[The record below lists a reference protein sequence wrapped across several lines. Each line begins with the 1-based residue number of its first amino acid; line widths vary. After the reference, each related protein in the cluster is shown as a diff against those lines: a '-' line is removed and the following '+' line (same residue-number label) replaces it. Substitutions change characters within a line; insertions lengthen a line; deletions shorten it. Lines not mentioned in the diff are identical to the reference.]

1 MTTKIKDLGEKEL
14 LNRLK
19 KFMRSGQ
26 IDDDI
31 AEIKPI
37 NKSLLINTDLLVDE
51 IHFSEKISNAKD
63 IGWKCITTNI
73 SDLVC
78 SGSEKIISF
87 SVGLVLPPNTHWEWV
102 ENLYEGMWEA
112 MQEFGGEIIGGD
124 CSGGETK
131 MISIT
136 AIGEMNPP
144 RIHRGN
150 ALPGDYIVST
160 GFHGLSRLGLA
171 LLTSEKLPSDVQI
184 SSQLTKRAIK
194 AHKRPY
200 PAVKALEALI
210 QCKPDSTSWRAAGTD
225 SSDGLIE
232 SIRGICQS
240 SNCQAILSK
249 TSILKDPDW
258 PEDAIW
264 DEWILNGGE
273 DYELILALP
282 KEWAKALSK
291 ELRSAHIIGFIKE
304 GEPNISWDN
313 LEPINIDQSSS
324 FKHFENKT

>member
-1 MTTKIKDLGEKEL
+1 MATTIKDLGEIEL

-19 KFMRSGQ
+19 KFMRCGQ
-26 IDDDI
+26 IDDDL
-31 AEIKPI
+31 AEINSI
-37 NKSLLINTDLLVDE
+37 NRNLLINTDLLVE
-51 IHFSEKISNAKD
+51 NIHFSEKISNAKD

-73 SDLVC
+73 SDLIC
-78 SGSEKIISF
+78 SGSENIISF
-87 SVGLVLPPNTHWEWV
+87 TVGLVLPPNTHWEWV

-124 CSGGETK
+124 CSCGETK

-136 AIGEMNPP
+136 AIGEMKPP
-144 RIHRGN
+144 RLHRGN

-171 LLTSEKLPSDVQI
+171 LLTSEQLPSEVEI
-184 SSQLTKRAIK
+184 SSELTNRAIS

-200 PAVKALEALI
+200 PAIKALKALI
-210 QCKPDSTSWRAAGTD
+210 ECKPESTSWRAAGTD

-249 TSILKDPDW
+249 TSILKDLDW
-258 PEDAIW
+258 PEDSVW

-273 DYELILALP
+273 DYELILSLP
-282 KEWAKALSK
+282 KEWAEALSK
-291 ELRSAHIIGFIKE
+291 QFKSAQIIGFVKE
-304 GEPNISWDN
+304 GKPNVFWEN
-313 LEPINIDQSSS
+313 LEPINIEKSSL
-324 FKHFENKT
+324 FQHF

>member
-1 MTTKIKDLGEKEL
+1 MITTIKDIGEIEL

-26 IDDDI
+26 INDDVG
-31 AEIKPI
+31 EIKSS
-37 NKSLLINTDLLVDE
+37 NKNLLINTDLLVEE

-63 IGWKCITTNI
+63 VGWKCITTNI
-73 SDLVC
+73 SDLIC
-78 SGSEKIISF
+78 SGSENIISF
-87 SVGLVLPPNTHWEWV
+87 TVGLVLPPNTQWEWV
-102 ENLYEGMWEA
+102 ESLYEGMWEA

-124 CSGGETK
+124 CSCGETK

-144 RIHRGN
+144 RLHRGN

-171 LLTSEKLPSDVQI
+171 LLTSEQLPSEVKI
-184 SSQLTKRAIK
+184 GRELTNRAIS

-200 PAVKALEALI
+200 PAIKALKALI
-210 QCKPDSTSWRAAGTD
+210 ECKPESTSWRAAGTD

-240 SNCQAILSK
+240 SNCQAVLSK
-249 TSILKDPDW
+249 TSILKHPEW
-258 PEDAIW
+258 PEDSIW
-264 DEWILNGGE
+264 DDWILNGGE
-273 DYELILALP
+273 DYQLIATLP
-282 KEWAKALSK
+282 KEWAKAFSRK
-291 ELRSAHIIGFIKE
+291 FKSAQIIGFIKE
-304 GEPNISWDN
+304 GKPNIFWEN
-313 LEPINIDQSSS
+313 LEPINIEKSSL
-324 FKHFENKT
+324 FQHF

>member
-1 MTTKIKDLGEKEL
+1 MTTTIKDLGEIEL

-19 KFMRSGQ
+19 KFMRCGQ
-26 IDDDI
+26 IDDDL
-31 AEIKPI
+31 AEINTI
-37 NKSLLINTDLLVDE
+37 NQNLLINTDLLVE
-51 IHFSEKISNAKD
+51 KIHFSEEISNAKD

-73 SDLVC
+73 SDLIC
-78 SGSEKIISF
+78 SGSENIISF
-87 SVGLVLPPNTHWEWV
+87 TVGLVLPPNTHWEWV

-124 CSGGETK
+124 CSCGETK

-136 AIGEMNPP
+136 AIGEMNQL
-144 RIHRGN
+144 RLHRGN

-171 LLTSEKLPSDVQI
+171 LLRSEHLPSEVQI
-184 SSQLTKRAIK
+184 SPKLTNRAIN

-200 PAVKALEALI
+200 PALEALKALKE
-210 QCKPDSTSWRAAGTD
+210 CKPDSTSWRAAGTD

-232 SIRGICQS
+232 SIRGICES
-240 SNCQAILSK
+240 SDCQAVLSK

-258 PEDAIW
+258 PEDSIW

-273 DYELILALP
+273 DYELILTLP
-282 KEWAKALSK
+282 KEWAEALSK
-291 ELRSAHIIGFIKE
+291 NFKPAQIIGFIKK
-304 GEPNISWDN
+304 GKPSISWDN
-313 LEPINIDQSSS
+313 LEPINIEQSSL
-324 FKHFENKT
+324 FQHF

>member
-1 MTTKIKDLGEKEL
+1 MTTTIKDLGEIEL

-19 KFMRSGQ
+19 KFMRCGQ
-26 IDDDI
+26 IDDDL
-31 AEIKPI
+31 AEINTI
-37 NKSLLINTDLLVDE
+37 NKRLLINTDLLVE
-51 IHFSEKISNAKD
+51 KVHFSEKISNAKD

-73 SDLVC
+73 SDLIC
-78 SGSEKIISF
+78 SGSENIISF
-87 SVGLVLPPNTHWEWV
+87 NVGLVVPPNTHWEWV

-124 CSGGETK
+124 CSCGETK

-136 AIGEMNPP
+136 AIGEMKPP
-144 RIHRGN
+144 RLHRGN

-171 LLTSEKLPSDVQI
+171 LLTSEKLPSEI
-184 SSQLTKRAIK
+184 HLSRELTNRAIS

-200 PAVKALEALI
+200 PAIKALKALI
-210 QCKPDSTSWRAAGTD
+210 ECKPESTSLRAAGTD

-240 SNCQAILSK
+240 SNCQAVLSK

-258 PEDAIW
+258 PEDSIW

-273 DYELILALP
+273 DYELILSLP
-282 KEWAKALSK
+282 KEWADALVK
-291 ELRSAHIIGFIKE
+291 KLKSARIIGFIKK
-304 GEPNISWDN
+304 GKPNIFWDN
-313 LEPINIDQSSS
+313 LEQINIEKSSV
-324 FKHFENKT
+324 FQHF